1 MKTPTINSPEG
12 VRLLMENIW
21 LRHKTGIGQRRNNVY
36 MVDLPPLTEEE
47 KEAIRLADEEAA
59 RQAESNNEKA
69 D

>member
-59 RQAESNNEKA
+59 RQAESDNGTN
-69 D
+69 